1 MSDREELKQAVEQL
15 SEQEFQRLQL
25 LQQITD
31 LATDMDVED
40 LNELPSLYRME
51 IKRALRESGEQR
63 LADRIRS

>member
-1 MSDREELKQAVEQL
+1 MSDRAELKQAIEEL

-31 LATDMDVED
+31 IATEMDVED

-51 IKRALRESGEQR
+51 IKRALRENGEQR